1 MHLAPCMSACV
12 SAACRKCQVRDQCNG
27 QVSEYLGDLR
37 MRSVNAAMSRV
48 GSRQNLSS
56 TAAAFMDLA
65 EEEEGDNVSRR
76 CKVACYT
83 VLKSVRGMA
92 AAAAEP

>member
-1 MHLAPCMSACV
+1 MISASC
-12 SAACRKCQVRDQCNG
+12 DG

-37 MRSVNAAMSRV
+37 MRSVNVAMGRV

-65 EEEEGDNVSRR
+65 EEEEGADSARG
-76 CKVACYT
+76 
-83 VLKSVRGMA
+83 SQQVRIGPTPRTA
-92 AAAAEP
+92 NAYERI

>member
-1 MHLAPCMSACV
+1 MSWADAGMCD
-12 SAACRKCQVRDQCNG
+12 C

-37 MRSVNAAMSRV
+37 LRSVSTAMTRV

-65 EEEEGDNVSRR
+65 EEEEDDDDTGRGSEPVRVSSALQGGTGR
-76 CKVACYT
+76 
-83 VLKSVRGMA
+83 
-92 AAAAEP
+92 